1 MTSFEQRVELLRLAR
16 VLNVEPD
23 ALDFLDGAAADD
35 LRAFRTAVM
44 DRLLER
50 REEQFRRAAALADR
64 VPVALAAKLAQ
75 HAVGPVLSARIAA
88 LHAPERAAELAR
100 RLPPDFLAD
109 VAVHLDLRRVAPLL
123 ERIAPETMAASGEH
137 LRERGEWMVLAAFVG
152 HVREEVLREQIGDFD
167 GEALLRTGYLI
178 EDDARLDELLARVD
192 DARLDEVLAAAGRHG
207 LWPEAIALSGRVG
220 DEQRARI
227 GAALERLGDDEVRR
241 IADVLDERPDLA
253 EAAAP
258 LAETFARRLERA
270 GG

>member
-23 ALDFLDGAAADD
+23 ALDFLDGAAAND

-137 LRERGEWMVLAAFVG
+137 HPLAAFVG